1 MIISTNNPPYSIRE
15 KCEKTFDLTGQIPVF
30 AVGNTIYNPHK
41 GQVDDFL
48 IAHEHTHMLQ
58 QEDSPEMWWNQY
70 LDDKEFRLKQE
81 IEAYRVQYRVVKGM
95 VKDRNIVAR
104 MLFDMASNLSSP
116 LYGSM
121 MPHIEALKVI
131 KKGI

>member
-1 MIISTNNPPYSIRE
+1 
-15 KCEKTFDLTGQIPVF
+15 
-30 AVGNTIYNPHK
+30 
-41 GQVDDFL
+41 
-48 IAHEHTHMLQ
+48 MLQ
-58 QEDSPEMWWNQY
+58 QEDSPEMWWDQY
-70 LDDKEFRLKQE
+70 LNDKDFRLQQE

-95 VKDRNIVAR
+95 IKDRNTVAR

-121 MPHIEALKVI
+121 IPHIEALKVI